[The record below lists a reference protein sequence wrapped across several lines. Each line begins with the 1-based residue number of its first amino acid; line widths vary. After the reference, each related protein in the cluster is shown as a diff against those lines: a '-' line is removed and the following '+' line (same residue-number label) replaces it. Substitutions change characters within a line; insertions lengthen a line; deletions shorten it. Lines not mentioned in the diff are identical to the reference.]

1 MHPDDRVCAT
11 IGSFRSPTCD
21 FSREGYPSPM
31 IRTRLAESP
40 DAESISALLTA
51 DTGDRGGM
59 LLGQW
64 PPDAIARRISNGQLI
79 VIATSEEGGLLGA
92 LLTSDKG
99 FDEAPPVQ
107 AMLKAWPGR
116 ADAYVYGPVCIAR
129 EARGRGVLEALY
141 AELQTVR
148 PGREAIL
155 FIRQDNPRS
164 LNAHLR
170 LGMREVA
177 RYDLKGEVFIVLS
190 DTPDDGPRRPV
201 TP

>member
-1 MHPDDRVCAT
+1 
-11 IGSFRSPTCD
+11 
-21 FSREGYPSPM
+21 M
-31 IRTRLAESP
+31 IRTRLAEPP

-51 DTGDRGGM
+51 NTGDRGGM

-64 PPDAIARRISNGQLI
+64 PPDAITRRISNGQMI

-92 LLTSDKG
+92 LLTSHKE

-116 ADAYVYGPVCIAR
+116 ADAYVYGPVCISW

-141 AELQTVR
+141 AELQAVR

-155 FIRQDNPRS
+155 FIRQDNRRS

-177 RYDLKGEVFIVLS
+177 RYDLKEEAFIVLS
-190 DTPDDGPRRPV
+190 DTPDDGPNAR
-201 TP
+201 

>member
-1 MHPDDRVCAT
+1 
-11 IGSFRSPTCD
+11 
-21 FSREGYPSPM
+21 M
-31 IRTRLAESP
+31 IRTRLAEPP
-40 DAESISALLTA
+40 DSVSISALLTA
-51 DTGDRGGM
+51 NAGNQGGM

-64 PPDAIARRISNGQLI
+64 PADALERRISSGQLI

-116 ADAYVYGPVCIAR
+116 ADAYVYGPVCISQ

-141 AELQTVR
+141 AKLQMER

-164 LNAHLR
+164 LKAHLR

-177 RYDLKGEVFIVLS
+177 RYDLKGEAFIVLS
-190 DTPDDGPRRPV
+190 DKPDGGTQR
-201 TP
+201 